1 MHYHLP
7 TSVRGVERFTK
18 GRAHCVIMCVTNVV
32 ENHVSIAIYVHIG
45 HIRRVIF
52 SGI

>member
-1 MHYHLP
+1 MHYRLP

-18 GRAHCVIMCVTNVV
+18 GRAHCGIMCVMNVV
-32 ENHVSIAIYVHIG
+32 ENRVSIAIYVHIG

-52 SGI
+52 LDI

>member
-7 TSVRGVERFTK
+7 TSVRGVEKFTK
-18 GRAHCVIMCVTNVV
+18 GRAHCVTMCVTNVV
-32 ENHVSIAIYVHIG
+32 ENHVSIAIYVHTG

-52 SGI
+52 LGI